1 MIASPYFEHR
11 RVSDEDLVRFTLMN
25 KTVVNGNGCWNW
37 TGSKRNG
44 YGLINRGNKTL
55 SAHRVA
61 YTAFKGEEIPAGMVV
76 RHTCDNPS
84 CINPAHLVLGTQAEN
99 IADRDARGRRDVRG
113 EQIGTSKLTREQV
126 EEIKASDL
134 TGVALAKKFG
144 VSTSAVS
151 LIKNN
156 KSWSHVNINTE
167 A

>member
-1 MIASPYFEHR
+1 VIGFIPFQ
-11 RVSDEDLVRFTLMN
+11 VVTDEDMLRMKLFNLSRLSED
-25 KTVVNGNGCWNW
+25 GCWVW
-37 TGSKRNG
+37 AAARDGHG
-44 YGLINRGNKTL
+44 YGMVNRGNKTL
-55 SAHRVA
+55 RAHRVS
-61 YTAFKGEEIPAGMVV
+61 YVAFKGEEIPAGMVV
-76 RHTCDNPS
+76 RHTCDNPA
-84 CINPAHLVLGTQAEN
+84 CINPGHLLLGAQAEN
-99 IADRDARGRRDVRG
+99 VAGRDARGRRDVRG
-113 EQIGTSKLTREQV
+113 ENVGILKLTREQV